1 MQTLETVPAK
11 ESETQSPE
19 ASPVKNSWLV
29 AIHWGPEIPKTALE
43 KGADGWE
50 RWHGSET
57 DAEQLGRIA
66 LHAAI
71 RKRGGVLPHERLPVW
86 ALVRRDSWPTAA
98 VFHYCLTLAES

>member
-1 MQTLETVPAK
+1 MQTLETAPAK

-19 ASPVKNSWLV
+19 VSPAKDSWLV
-29 AIHWGPEIPKTALE
+29 AIHWGPEIQKTLLD

-71 RKRGGVLPHERLPVW
+71 RKRGGVQPYELLPVW
-86 ALVRRDSWPTAA
+86 VLVRRDSWPTAA
-98 VFHYCLTLAES
+98 VFCYTLSRVES